1 MKSSLIFS
9 IQNEMRSCL
18 SQSQFLKLTQ
28 VLVNELNG
36 IDVTSNEMSSGVF
49 DNFEL
54 LDLFLSA
61 KKVEGCSN
69 KTIKYYKSTI
79 EKLLLDLDK
88 SVDNI
93 STDDLRN
100 YLSQYKKTS
109 NVSKTTVDNLRRIF
123 SSFFSWLEDENYI
136 LKNPVKRIHRVK
148 KGRVVKETL
157 SDEEIETLRD
167 NCDNLRDLAILD
179 LLVSTGMRVGELVSL
194 NIADINFE
202 ERECVVF
209 GKGESERVVYFD
221 ARTKLHL
228 LEYLKSRTDNN
239 CALFVSFRYP
249 HNRLGISG
257 VEKCLKKIGEKSGIV
272 NVHPHKFRRTL
283 ATNAIDK
290 GMPVEQVQKLLG
302 HMQLDTTMQYAMVQ
316 QNNVKIAH
324 RKFIS

>member
-1 MKSSLIFS
+1 
-9 IQNEMRSCL
+9 MRSCL

-28 VLVNELNG
+28 VLVNELDA
-36 IDVTSNEMSSGVF
+36 IDVTGKNSESECF

-61 KKVEGCSN
+61 KKVEGCSL

-79 EKLLLDLDK
+79 EKLLVDLDK

-100 YLSQYKKTS
+100 YLSQYKKTG

-249 HNRLGISG
+249 HDRLGISG
-257 VEKCLKKIGEKSGIV
+257 VEKCLKRIGDKSGIV

>member
-36 IDVTSNEMSSGVF
+36 IDVTSNEMSSECF

-100 YLSQYKKTS
+100 YLSQYKKTG

-249 HNRLGISG
+249 HDRLGISG
-257 VEKCLKKIGEKSGIV
+257 VEKCLKRIGDKSGIV

-324 RKFIS
+324 RKYIS

>member
-1 MKSSLIFS
+1 MKFSLIFN
-9 IQNEMRSCL
+9 IQNKMRSCL

-28 VLVNELNG
+28 VLVNELDA
-36 IDVTSNEMSSGVF
+36 IDVTGKNSESEVF

-61 KKVEGCSN
+61 KKVEGCSL

-79 EKLLLDLDK
+79 EKLLVDLDK

-100 YLSQYKKTS
+100 YLSQYKKTG

-249 HNRLGISG
+249 HDRLGISG
-257 VEKCLKKIGEKSGIV
+257 VEKCLKRIGDKSGIV

>member
-1 MKSSLIFS
+1 
-9 IQNEMRSCL
+9 MRSCL

-28 VLVNELNG
+28 VLINELDA
-36 IDVTSNEMSSGVF
+36 IDVTGKNSDSEFF

-61 KKVEGCSN
+61 KKVEGCSL

-79 EKLLLDLDK
+79 EKLLVDLDK

-93 STDDLRN
+93 FTDDLRN
-100 YLSQYKKTS
+100 YLSQYKNAG

-167 NCDNLRDLAILD
+167 NCDNLRDLGILD

-209 GKGESERVVYFD
+209 W
-221 ARTKLHL
+221 
-228 LEYLKSRTDNN
+228 
-239 CALFVSFRYP
+239 
-249 HNRLGISG
+249 
-257 VEKCLKKIGEKSGIV
+257 
-272 NVHPHKFRRTL
+272 
-283 ATNAIDK
+283 
-290 GMPVEQVQKLLG
+290 
-302 HMQLDTTMQYAMVQ
+302 
-316 QNNVKIAH
+316 
-324 RKFIS
+324 